1 MIKVDSLLYNTKM
14 CVALEWLC
22 FGFEYILKICVSGWS
37 RSCELCSIN
46 VDVIDKCLNSYVV
59 VLMKYKCRSFIVSF
73 YFGKFSW
80 FMCCGEDSK
89 IYKLFPHAF
98 LFLFFFNRDLKFNH

>member
-73 YFGKFSW
+73 FQVYVLWRRFKDLQIISPCFS
-80 FMCCGEDSK
+80 FS
-89 IYKLFPHAF
+89 F
-98 LFLFFFNRDLKFNH
+98 LF